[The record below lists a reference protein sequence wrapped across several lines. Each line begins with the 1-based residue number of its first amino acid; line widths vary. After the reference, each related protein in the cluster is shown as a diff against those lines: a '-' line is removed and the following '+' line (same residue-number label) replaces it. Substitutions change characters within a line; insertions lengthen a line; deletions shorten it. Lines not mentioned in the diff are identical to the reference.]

1 MPDSLPITSRRG
13 FIAAA
18 SFGVIS
24 LYAVWAAF
32 DAAPMSFSADDHEPE
47 PMPEPSEGHGGHGAA
62 TGPSPDDFRRQTEG
76 FIERYQLADG
86 SVRPTADQPIG
97 EHAGHGGAAMSMP
110 MPMPMPMPMEHG
122 TAAGHG
128 TAPASAPPPAPAAAP
143 IDVYLMAYQWGF
155 APDTLRLDAGQP
167 YRFRMMAVDASH
179 GASIRLGPASRI
191 IRLRRGAL
199 TEQELTFTRP
209 GSYLVYCTVY
219 CGQAHD
225 RMTGRIIVA

>member
-1 MPDSLPITSRRG
+1 MRDSVPVTSRRG
-13 FIAAA
+13 FIGAA
-18 SFGVIS
+18 SFSVIS

-32 DAAPMSFSADDHEPE
+32 DAAPTTLFAEAHAEPT
-47 PMPEPSEGHGGHGAA
+47 PDAAGGHGGHGAA
-62 TGPSPDDFRRQTEG
+62 AGPTTDDFRRQTES

-86 SVRPTADQPIG
+86 SVRPIADQPVG
-97 EHAGHGGAAMSMP
+97 EHAGHGSTAMP
-110 MPMPMPMPMEHG
+110 MPMPMAMPMAPGAHG
-122 TAAGHG
+122 GHG
-128 TAPASAPPPAPAAAP
+128 AAPASAPPPSAAAP
-143 IDVYLMAYQWGF
+143 IEVNLMAYQWGF

-219 CGQAHD
+219 CGSAHD